1 MMLYDQISEIH
12 AGETD
17 AGEGEGG
24 GSKKND
30 RKHVFR
36 AETTKLSEVINLF
49 K

>member
-1 MMLYDQISEIH
+1 MMLYDQITEIY
-12 AGETD
+12 AGD
-17 AGEGEGG
+17 ADTGEGG
-24 GSKKND
+24 GSKSNE